1 MNLPVGRVRDPRA
14 VALAYAKL
22 YDRRGGTVEVE
33 IKEGKQGLGITRR
46 SKKKFA
52 AQQMVMLLG
61 ALAHNVLVW
70 SRRWL
75 MPAAPRLASYGALR
89 LVRDVLGIGGLVEF
103 DQKGAA
109 TRIVLNKGA
118 PQVSCC
124 LAEAFRSLL
133 KPQRI
138 AVDVG
143 QI

>member
-1 MNLPVGRVRDPRA
+1 M
-14 VALAYAKL
+14 
-22 YDRRGGTVEVE
+22 E

-70 SRRWL
+70 SKRWL
-75 MPAAPRLASYGALR
+75 LPAALRLASYGALR
-89 LVRDVLGIGGLVEF
+89 LVQDVLGIGGLVGF
-103 DQKGAA
+103 DQDGA
-109 TRIVLNKGA
+109 TTHIVLNKGA
-118 PQVSCC
+118 PQVSY

-133 KPQRI
+133 RPQRI
-138 AVDVG
+138 AVCAE